1 MGTNYYLHINTC
13 PHCNKPDDII
23 HIGKKSFGWAFTI
36 RGHENINWFK
46 DQTIELFKDLGLTS
60 IISWKTWKKILLAR
74 FPVGTIIKDEYGRV
88 IGKRRFIIMVEESY
102 KDKKNLIHA
111 RQYQSGGD
119 FVDDT
124 GYSIT
129 TNEFS

>member
-36 RGHENINWFK
+36 RGYENIYSFA
-46 DQTIELFKDLGLTS
+46 DQTIELLKDRGIKS
-60 IISWKTWKKILLAR
+60 IKSWETWKKIILAR
-74 FPVGTIIKDEYGRV
+74 FPVATIIKDEYGKS
-88 IGKRRFIIMVEESY
+88 IGKRRFITMVEESY
-102 KDKKNLIHA
+102 KNKKNLLHA
-111 RQYQSGGD
+111 KECPSDKD
-119 FVDDT
+119 FLDND

-129 TNEFS
+129 TCEFS